1 MLPFPVT
8 KLGKGKKREGF
19 LACCVHSEIELLHS
33 LRSGHRAG
41 SFPKQH
47 DWWWCRTCRDISA
60 NTVGQAHT
68 NTQTPARLR
77 SHERKAHQSFGCGD
91 VSFLNTQKAFFAL
104 AYELYTI
111 LSNALWIWAPWKGTF
126 LSVKNPPSP
135 TPQFCTSVRNS
146 LSAPNIQSGSDTL
159 LPLPKKCLINLNA
172 GLSFHKKLIEKS
184 EIYFLFSSSFHQEGE
199 NPPWKEQ

>member
-1 MLPFPVT
+1 MFGRHQKATAHWQCSIWPNME
-8 KLGKGKKREGF
+8 GKNAAFSRNQTGKREKKEGF

-135 TPQFCTSVRNS
+135 TPQFSTSVRNS
-146 LSAPNIQSGSDTL
+146 LFICPQYTEWLWHSPAT
-159 LPLPKKCLINLNA
+159 A
-172 GLSFHKKLIEKS
+172 
-184 EIYFLFSSSFHQEGE
+184 
-199 NPPWKEQ
+199 